1 LSLDAVAPDAMTRN
15 RPAVAAA
22 VAVLSVTVP
31 AVATADGSTALEP
44 TVEDRDGGVAVI
56 VTGDGSAVA
65 GTTVTVRPSTASSP
79 VTTANPSTRR
89 FARLPVRLSVPGT
102 DATGDPGRV

>member
-1 LSLDAVAPDAMTRN
+1 MTRN
-15 RPAVAAA
+15 RPAVVAA

-79 VTTANPSTRR
+79 VTTAPVSERPPPARTGPYRSPNRRPASR
-89 FARLPVRLSVPGT
+89 FA
-102 DATGDPGRV
+102 